1 LNFELPCP
9 VTKTTRLASTPRRL
23 NPLKV
28 SDGFRAFV
36 LDQLEELGEVTPKAM
51 FGGVGLYHNGLFF
64 GILAGDVLYLKAD
77 DSTRATFERAD
88 AKPFK
93 PYPDRAGTMQYY
105 SVPIGVLESGLELAR
120 WARRAIAA
128 ASRAASQSRTARV
141 PDRPRSARRTRS
153 KTL

>member
-1 LNFELPCP
+1 LNFELSP
-9 VTKTTRLASTPRRL
+9 VTKTTRRPSTPRRL

-36 LDQLEELGEVTPKAM
+36 LDQFEELGDVTPKAM

-77 DSTRATFERAD
+77 DRTRPIFERAGS
-88 AKPFK
+88 KPFK
-93 PYPDRAGTMQYY
+93 PYPDRSGTMQYY

-120 WARRAIAA
+120 WARAAVAA
-128 ASRAASQSRTARV
+128 ATRASEQ
-141 PDRPRSARRTRS
+141 PDRDHQRKRREGTKNR
-153 KTL
+153 

>member
-1 LNFELPCP
+1 MGRVGRVGRKSRESKSQRP
-9 VTKTTRLASTPRRL
+9 

-36 LDQLEELGEVTPKAM
+36 LDQFEELGDVTPKAM

-77 DSTRATFERAD
+77 DQTRATFERAGS
-88 AKPFK
+88 KPFK

-105 SVPIGVLESGLELAR
+105 AVPIGVLESPPELAR
-120 WARRAIAA
+120 WARDAVAA
-128 ASRAASQSRTARV
+128 ASRASR
-141 PDRPRSARRTRS
+141 
-153 KTL
+153 